1 MVNRISKG
9 GWQRVSDFTIVDS
22 GVINMSVPLNST
34 MEIAQYEHGLG
45 YEPAFLAYGLGSLDE
60 VNMLPNVTFYTSG
73 GNVGKIISNTW
84 CSADTQYF
92 NVYFERP
99 NQGDPLPATLID
111 VRFYLLN
118 ERGTKD

>member
-1 MVNRISKG
+1 MGQSNKG
-9 GWQRVSDFTIVDS
+9 LLGINEFRIVDS
-22 GVINMSVPLNST
+22 GVINLSVALNATLAS
-34 MEIAQYEHGLG
+34 AQYEHNLG
-45 YEPAFLAYGLGSLDE
+45 YEPAFVAYGLGSLDE

-111 VRFYLLN
+111 VRFYLLR
-118 ERGTKD
+118 ETAV